1 MKIEI
6 TPGTYTDTVN
16 GVTRSLPVGGRD
28 ESLFLNWDE
37 DKDLFS
43 IGLPGGRNYTVSKK
57 TDAEDKIYLVKEYDR
72 DKKVKEIEVN
82 IDTID
87 AHSASY
93 PEMLALSVYTDLT
106 GYTKDFKN
114 DVRSALRLLGGD
126 HEQDRIDQKQDYY
139 QVLREMMQ
147 SSQRSGSYQYYLSLK
162 HFFDY
167 YDKNRP
173 GVPSKLL

>member
-126 HEQDRIDQKQDYY
+126 HERDRIDQKQDYY

-147 SSQRSGSYQYYLSLK
+147 SSQRSSSYQYYLSLK

>member
-1 MKIEI
+1 M
-6 TPGTYTDTVN
+6 
-16 GVTRSLPVGGRD
+16 
-28 ESLFLNWDE
+28 
-37 DKDLFS
+37 
-43 IGLPGGRNYTVSKK
+43 
-57 TDAEDKIYLVKEYDR
+57 VKEYDR
-72 DKKVKEIEVN
+72 DKKVKEIEIN